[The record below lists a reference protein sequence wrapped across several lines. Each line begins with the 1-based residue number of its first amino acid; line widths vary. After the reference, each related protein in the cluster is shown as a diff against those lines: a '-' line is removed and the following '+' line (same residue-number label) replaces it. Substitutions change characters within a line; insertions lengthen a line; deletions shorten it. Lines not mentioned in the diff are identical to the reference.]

1 MLIFQLNNGSAG
13 IDLCAVLDGD
23 DKECGVFLNPG
34 EGRLIGAGIAIHIA
48 DPGYAAMILLRSG
61 LGHKTGLVLGNL
73 IDSNQSSVNSD
84 LKRE

>member
-1 MLIFQLNNGSAG
+1 MLIFQLNNSSAG

-34 EGRLIGAGIAIHIA
+34 AGR
-48 DPGYAAMILLRSG
+48 
-61 LGHKTGLVLGNL
+61 L